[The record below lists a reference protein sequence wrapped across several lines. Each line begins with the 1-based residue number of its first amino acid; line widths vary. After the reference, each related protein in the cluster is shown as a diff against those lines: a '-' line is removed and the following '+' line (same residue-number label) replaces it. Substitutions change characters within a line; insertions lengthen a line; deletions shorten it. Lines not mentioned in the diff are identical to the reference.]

1 MSDLRDDKIVQ
12 AIGKAM
18 TGFNGMFGMGNRH
31 VERVEM
37 TIPAKEPENDP
48 ETSVFADALEKLKLE
63 AGDEKPKVRAKK
75 RYFFT

>member
-12 AIGKAM
+12 AIGKAL

-31 VERVEM
+31 VEQVEM
-37 TIPAKEPENDP
+37 TMPASEPVNDAD
-48 ETSVFADALEKLKLE
+48 TAIFAQALENLKLE
-63 AGDEKPKVRAKK
+63 MGDAKPKVKAKK

>member
-12 AIGKAM
+12 AIGKALS
-18 TGFNGMFGMGNRH
+18 GFNGMFGLGNRH
-31 VERVEM
+31 IERVEM

-48 ETSVFADALEKLKLE
+48 ETSVFADALEKLKFE
-63 AGDEKPKVRAKK
+63 TGDEKPKVKAKK

>member
-18 TGFNGMFGMGNRH
+18 MSVNGMFGMGNRR
-31 VERVEM
+31 VEQVEM

-48 ETSVFADALEKLKLE
+48 ETSHFADALEKLKLE
-63 AGDEKPKVRAKK
+63 AGNEKPKVKAKK
-75 RYFFT
+75 RYFFS